1 MPRKGYSGRKKGATS
16 CIRVALKDLEAL
28 LSSEATVMVNKRW
41 AEQVGVTVKY
51 EPVSMDGERVYST
64 TEEIS
69 ADSSTVE
76 VKVQQLAQEPEL
88 AVELESVNLSE
99 DKPEV
104 IDW

>member
-16 CIRVALKDLEAL
+16 CIRVALKDLKSL
-28 LSSEATVMVNKRW
+28 LSDDATVMVNKRW

-51 EPVSMDGERVYST
+51 EPVSMDGERVYATAES
-64 TEEIS
+64 IN
-69 ADSSTVE
+69 ADATIVGMKIE
-76 VKVQQLAQEPEL
+76 QFAPEPE
-88 AVELESVNLSE
+88 ATVELESVNLDE